1 LSSLRRGN
9 ETGRRRVPSGPSR
22 IIVVESRCDG
32 SGSRFGAHV
41 YRVNAKRSEGLTDL
55 PHAPA
60 LAAGYCESVMK
71 DPRKAHQWRNALI
84 LQAAVGAL
92 FLPFVISLAMM
103 ILLAGHDDHP
113 IRPVD
118 NTMTSSTR

>member
-9 ETGRRRVPSGPSR
+9 ETGPRRVPSGPSR
-22 IIVVESRCDG
+22 FIAVESHGDG
-32 SGSRFGAHV
+32 GIATKRTI
-41 YRVNAKRSEGLTDL
+41 YRVNASGSEGLTDL
-55 PHAPA
+55 AHAPA
-60 LAAGYCESVMK
+60 LAAGYCESAMK

-84 LQAAVGAL
+84 LQAAVAAL

-103 ILLAGHDDHP
+103 ILFAGHDDRP